1 MFASTEI
8 HWHLFIITMAIIN
21 LTPGVAM
28 LFAISESIQNGVK
41 YGIIATI
48 GLELGTFT
56 YLILSVL
63 GLTLV
68 FQTAHWV
75 FEGIQLLGAVYLI
88 YLGIKLMMS
97 IKQTAIQLEKIEVS
111 TSKVKIFSKGYLLNL
126 LNPKLGLFFLVF
138 LPQFVPKSG
147 SHIPE
152 QLFALGVIFNLGG
165 LLVNLIAAC
174 IFNQHLVTKLA
185 KSKLQNF
192 AWLSKAIPG
201 IIFMCLGIFT
211 LYQFI
216 IFT

>member
-1 MFASTEI
+1 
-8 HWHLFIITMAIIN
+8 MAIIN

-28 LFAISESIQNGVK
+28 LFAISESLQNGVK

-56 YLILSVL
+56 YLILSIL

-75 FEGIQLLGAVYLI
+75 FEAIQLLGAIYLI
-88 YLGIKLMMS
+88 YLGIRLIIS
-97 IKQTAIQLEKIEVS
+97 IKQTSFQLEKIEVS
-111 TSKVKIFSKGYLLNL
+111 TSTVKIFSKGYLLNL

-147 SHIPE
+147 THIPE
-152 QLFALGVIFNLGG
+152 KLFVLGVIFNLGG
-165 LLVNLIAAC
+165 LLVNLITAS
-174 IFNQHLVTKLA
+174 IFNQRLVTRLA
-185 KSKLQNF
+185 KSKLQKF

-201 IIFMCLGIFT
+201 VIFIILGIFT
-211 LYQFI
+211 LYQFV